1 MRFAQLGGTDG
12 YISDL
17 EFVHG
22 FVDGGFLKP
31 RARAFHLARVPKLS
45 SARSQIA
52 WDTCPRFSS
61 MSCYSALWEPF
72 SLPGSGSKAPKS
84 LRTVFRLLLSV
95 NAMFKHFKSMAGLC
109 PALYSE

>member
-31 RARAFHLARVPKLS
+31 RARAFHLAR
-45 SARSQIA
+45 A
-52 WDTCPRFSS
+52 
-61 MSCYSALWEPF
+61 
-72 SLPGSGSKAPKS
+72 
-84 LRTVFRLLLSV
+84 
-95 NAMFKHFKSMAGLC
+95 
-109 PALYSE
+109 